1 MLEKTLNLIEVLKDL
16 DAQDT
21 LIEILSDFDAR
32 NTRIEVLQT
41 WWLENT
47 TPLTDL
53 DAQDIRA

>member
-1 MLEKTLNLIEVLKDL
+1 MKFHQTWMLEKTLNLIEVLKDL

-41 WWLENT
+41 W
-47 TPLTDL
+47 
-53 DAQDIRA
+53 